1 MGTRSLWICLLVAAA
16 PLWAAALRTDDGLV
30 LTLGDQGQVT
40 ALKVGDA
47 ALDVTSGGGF
57 YALDATTAQRQ
68 MLRSAAKAKS
78 GVISQA
84 GPLEALGL
92 TLDTSCA
99 SSGPYLSFSAKVQD
113 TTGRDRAIEL
123 GYEIPVSA
131 LDCTWADDLVKSRKI
146 VEPISYSHTCKS
158 EAGSGQT
165 QIYPFTSLSR
175 GAIGLTLGVGLAQGP
190 RVYTVE
196 YDNARGCLLIRF
208 HLGLSPKAKKLP
220 GQAWCSFLLYRH
232 DGNWGLRAAA
242 DKYYRLFPRDF
253 EKRVPCE
260 GYLGYADLE
269 TRSSWRGARAY
280 YALQSPGDFGRGFRW
295 IWHQHTAYGA
305 ISFDWDDAKQP
316 DDETVYRVLKDAAV
330 AQGLR
335 PYGWGAAKYDLAG
348 KTRAMDWE
356 EPAWSLL
363 RKLYTDANGKIVWVG
378 DSKYTPAQGDKPGRW
393 LLNFQVNEDPEV
405 SSALKESL
413 EKALAAWERDNP
425 HREPFAW
432 CISNDGTGFVGRH
445 INFREDHLAVSDVP
459 LTYDAATRKVA
470 LSDQAWEFSTQ
481 VLRPLS
487 EQHKFLMLRNFMW
500 GTPNHGAN
508 IPFFDIGLIE
518 CKYKGW
524 GWDEDSAIYSRLCA
538 SRRLLRYW
546 AYLPTDATRP
556 QAVREMFHQGL
567 VYGIYPHLLADA
579 DQYRDLYTQFVPVI
593 EQLSGAGW
601 EPVTLAR
608 CSDALVRV
616 ERYGRVA
623 DSNLAFAFRNTGADR
638 RRCRVILDDELGL
651 PARPE
656 QLEVRDLLTGRSVAV
671 QTLEGRLALSVDL
684 PAGEATAYS
693 VLPRPR
699 RLEADLRGAAEAL
712 RRAAELSYEEVTYQP
727 SRPGSLLQGDTPPGA
742 EASRILCDGW
752 WSYQGLIWQPGEP
765 LEIDLDLNSGHRLQ
779 WLRVHY
785 GFTEA
790 YEAPEAVI
798 EGRDREGN
806 WAELGKVPAAAGTG
820 TISPL
825 VELKPDAEYQLL
837 RLKYPALKK
846 MLWIKE
852 IELAGTDGAL
862 ERAAQR
868 FEALAGQRG
877 APDAALL
884 SQLTIALRVRRM
896 VGSDKTLQE
905 RALDYLAEVTAVA
918 SGVRAA
924 LDLPP
929 DAPAEGPVAAQII
942 VTNSGRIPL
951 RDGNIKLKLP
961 PGWSAA
967 PGKFDVTVPAG
978 QTVRLP
984 VNLVR
989 TAMGR
994 ITLLTTGLVDNS
1006 SIFMSRQ
1013 Q

>member
-1 MGTRSLWICLLVAAA
+1 MATRSLWIWLVIAAA
-16 PLWAAALRTDDGLV
+16 PLWGAALRTDDGLV
-30 LTLGDQGQVT
+30 LSLGDQGQV
-40 ALKVGDA
+40 AGIAVGETK
-47 ALDVTSGGGF
+47 LDVKPGGGF
-57 YALDATTAQRQ
+57 YVLDVATGQREVLRAAAQTKNGVLSQ
-68 MLRSAAKAKS
+68 S
-78 GVISQA
+78 GPV
-84 GPLEALGL
+84 EALGL
-92 TLDTSCA
+92 TLDTACA
-99 SSGPYLSFSAKVQD
+99 SSGQYLSFSAKVQD

-123 GYEIPVSA
+123 GYEIPLSA
-131 LDCTWADDLVKSRKI
+131 LDCTWADDLVKSRRI
-146 VEPISYSHTCKS
+146 ADPISYSHTCKS
-158 EAGSGQT
+158 EAGAGQT

-175 GAIGLTLGVGLAQGP
+175 GGIGLTLGVGLAQGP
-190 RVYTVE
+190 RVYTIE
-196 YDNARGCLLIRF
+196 YDNTRGCLLIRF
-208 HLGLSPKAKKLP
+208 HFGLSAKARKLP

-242 DKYYRLFPRDF
+242 DKYYRLFPKDF
-253 EKRVPCE
+253 EKRVPYE

-269 TRSSWRGARAY
+269 TQNSFRGSRAFY
-280 YALQSPGDFGRGFRW
+280 GLQSPGDFGRGFRW
-295 IWHQHTAYGA
+295 IWHQHTTYGA
-305 ISFDWDDAKQP
+305 LYFDWPNEKHP
-316 DDETVYRVLKDAAV
+316 DDESVYRMLKEKQAT
-330 AQGLR
+330 LHL
-335 PYGWGAAKYDLAG
+335 K
-348 KTRAMDWE
+348 
-356 EPAWSLL
+356 
-363 RKLYTDANGKIVWVG
+363 KLYTDAEGKIVWVG
-378 DSKYTPAQGDKPGRW
+378 DSKYTPPQGDKPGQW
-393 LLNFQVNEDPEV
+393 LLNFQLNEDPEV
-405 SSALKESL
+405 SSTLKESL
-413 EKALAAWERDNP
+413 EKALETWERDNP
-425 HREPFAW
+425 KRAPYTW
-432 CISNDGTGFVGRH
+432 CISNDGTGYVGRH
-445 INFREDHLAVSDVP
+445 MNFREDHLAVTDVP
-459 LTYDAATRKVA
+459 LTYDAATKKVA
-470 LSDQAWEFSTQ
+470 LSDQAWEFNTQ
-481 VLRPLS
+481 VLKPLAA
-487 EQHKFLMLRNFMW
+487 EHKFLMLRNFTW

-538 SRRLLRYW
+538 NRRVLRYW
-546 AYLPTDATRP
+546 AYLPYDATRP
-556 QAVREMFHQGL
+556 QAVREMFNRGL
-567 VYGIYPHLLADA
+567 VYAIYPHLLSDA
-579 DQYRDLYTQFVPVI
+579 DQYRDLYTQFVPVM

-601 EPVTLAR
+601 EPVTHAR

-616 ERYGRVA
+616 ERYGRVG
-623 DSNLAFAFRNTGADR
+623 DSNLAFAFRNTGTDR
-638 RRCRVILDDELGL
+638 RRCRVIIDDELGL
-651 PARPE
+651 PARPD

-671 QTLEGRLALSVDL
+671 QVLEGRLALSVDL

-699 RLEADLRGAAEAL
+699 RLEADLRAAAEAL
-712 RRAAELSYEEVTYQP
+712 RQAAQLSYEEVTYQP
-727 SRPGSLLQGDTPPGA
+727 SRPGSLLQGDTPAGA
-742 EASRILCDGW
+742 EASRILSDGW

-765 LEIDLDLNSGHRLQ
+765 LEINLDLNSGHRLQ

-790 YEAPEAVI
+790 YEAPQAVI

-806 WAELGKVPAAAGTG
+806 WIELGKVPAAAGTG

-825 VELKPDAEYQLL
+825 VELNPSTEYQLL

-852 IELAGTDGAL
+852 IELVGTDGAL

-868 FEALAGQRG
+868 FEALAAQRE
-877 APDAALL
+877 APDPALL

-918 SGVRAA
+918 SGVRAV

-929 DAPAEGPVAAQII
+929 DAPAEGSVAAQII
-942 VTNSGRIPL
+942 VTNSGRNNL
-951 RDGNIKLKLP
+951 RDGNVKLKLP

-967 PGKFDVTVPAG
+967 PGKFDLTVPAG

-989 TAMGR
+989 TATGR